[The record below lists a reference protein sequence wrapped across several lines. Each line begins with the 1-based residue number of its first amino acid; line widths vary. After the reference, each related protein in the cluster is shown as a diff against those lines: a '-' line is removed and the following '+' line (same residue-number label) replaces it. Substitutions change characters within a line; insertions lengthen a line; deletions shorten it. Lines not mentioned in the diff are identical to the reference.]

1 MTAGG
6 ASRSRAPAPPESSRP
21 GFARCP
27 PDSSAR
33 ARGIATA
40 PSNAAPAA
48 IEATT
53 ASEATRAPA
62 RALIT
67 APLPS
72 RARGRCTAHPASW
85 RGRRSSE
92 RLSGRLCRLC
102 RRSCALSCPARRRDR
117 LGEQVILERRVER
130 HLLHGHLAR
139 LSRSLD
145 PGFRYERKQHA
156 VDLAIVAQVACHPP
170 HLAVE
175 APRAAFDLRLEER
188 LPVDPD
194 AAGVAV
200 LGRQLQPIVRPAL
213 DHLGA
218 IQLQRAA
225 LDGVV
230 DQRAVHITLMNN
242 PLPLLLGQGLHVV
255 SVQKRPQLPAVL
267 AVINLHCL
275 LPLELDRHRRGHCLG
290 RKSARRHEQRHAPGT
305 HTIRHPAH
313 TTPSHSTSRLEAWNA
328 PITMSTRCPVF
339 TTLPVL
345 ANSIQYSRPGSGSA
359 TWRKVPIFSIV
370 GTVSRVPDFWP
381 IR

>member
-156 VDLAIVAQVACHPP
+156 VDLAIVAQIAFPPP

-175 APRAAFDLRLEER
+175 APRVAFDLRLEER

-194 AAGVAV
+194 AAGVTV
-200 LGRQLQPIVRPAL
+200 LGRQLQPIVSPAL
-213 DHLGA
+213 YHLGA
-218 IQLQRAA
+218 FQLERAP

-230 DQRAVHITLMNN
+230 DQRAVHIALMNN
-242 PLPLLLGQGLHVV
+242 ALPLLLGQELHVV

-267 AVINLHCL
+267 AVDRKSTRLNSSHTVISYAVFCLKKKKKKQTQDLNININ
-275 LPLELDRHRRGHCLG
+275 EQKATKLG
-290 RKSARRHEQRHAPGT
+290 REREDRWHRQAKE
-305 HTIRHPAH
+305 
-313 TTPSHSTSRLEAWNA
+313 
-328 PITMSTRCPVF
+328 
-339 TTLPVL
+339 
-345 ANSIQYSRPGSGSA
+345 
-359 TWRKVPIFSIV
+359 
-370 GTVSRVPDFWP
+370 
-381 IR
+381 